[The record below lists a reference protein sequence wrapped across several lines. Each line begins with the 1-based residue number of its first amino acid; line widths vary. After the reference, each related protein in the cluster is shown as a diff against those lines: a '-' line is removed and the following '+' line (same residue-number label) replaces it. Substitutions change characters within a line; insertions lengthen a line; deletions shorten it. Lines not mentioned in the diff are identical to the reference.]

1 MRMAEPTSSGVASY
15 AVYKILLAYGLPACL
30 ASIIVMLLTQPRS
43 PREWTLALLST
54 VASSIYGGAFAA
66 RYFGLHTWALEDNGL
81 LMLGGLYLLCGLP
94 AWVLIRAGF
103 AWVDRRKSK
112 DIAELALDARKTF
125 DQVRGR

>member
-1 MRMAEPTSSGVASY
+1 MQMAEPTTSSVASY
-15 AVYKILLAYGLPACL
+15 AAYKLFLAYGLPACL

-43 PREWTLALLST
+43 PREWALSLLCT

-66 RYFGLHTWALEDNGL
+66 RYFGLHTWATEENGL
-81 LMLGGLYLLCGLP
+81 LMLGGLYLVSGLP
-94 AWVLIRAGF
+94 AWVVIRAGF
-103 AWVDRRKSK
+103 AWVERRKSK